1 MLIGKVSYIFFFVV
15 LVEFYVQ
22 MLCFLIDFI
31 FLIDKVLCVI
41 FDLLLYIF
49 LLYMCLQINLLFRV
63 NFIEILKFKMESE
76 LFGLF
81 SLLVGVLFGL
91 LMEISNRR

>member
-1 MLIGKVSYIFFFVV
+1 MLIGKVSYNFFFVV

-31 FLIDKVLCVI
+31 FLNKVLCVI

-49 LLYMCLQINLLFRV
+49 LWYMCLQINLLFRV

-81 SLLVGVLFGL
+81 SLLVRVLFGL